1 MINLKSIELN
11 NENNEKNKNNKMKK
25 QKLES
30 NQSESISTDEE
41 ETNMNYYI
49 DSLGRLIYESCNMKS
64 EIVGVEFIQEDYILF
79 NI

>member
-1 MINLKSIELN
+1 MKIQKYN
-11 NENNEKNKNNKMKK
+11 N
-25 QKLES
+25 
-30 NQSESISTDEE
+30 EE

-79 NI
+79 KIELLWE